1 MHMPLVAG
9 WGIECKKSCA
19 FPLPLNKL
27 RGPSLLFARIY
38 GTTFAHILGVN
49 PVAVGHFL
57 FGASYMRKKI
67 VDVIPFSTALRRAC
81 FATIFLIAGAESP
94 SKGAQLQRFLTIQ

>member
-27 RGPSLLFARIY
+27 RGPSYIEWWWRCRNSKMTILY
-38 GTTFAHILGVN
+38 G
-49 PVAVGHFL
+49 
-57 FGASYMRKKI
+57 K
-67 VDVIPFSTALRRAC
+67 
-81 FATIFLIAGAESP
+81 AGALSGMVQVVMDYVTGNTL
-94 SKGAQLQRFLTIQ
+94 SFFGISTYKR